1 MQPGVYTKN
10 NELIT
15 SHIRDAVPGY
25 QSHKVRRQ
33 LLDGSW
39 HMQVIGTGGRTLSLV
54 IFSGREGKGV
64 LDAAENEG
72 DLIKVVVLNKT
83 WEGFISEKIF
93 WQETSLDYYRGEVLI
108 LVTGEGA

>member
-1 MQPGVYTKN
+1 MQAGVYTKDDV
-10 NELIT
+10 LIT

-25 QSHKVRRQ
+25 ESHKVRRQ

-39 HMQVIGTGGRTLSLV
+39 HMQVIGTAGRVLNLV
-54 IFSGREGKGV
+54 VFTDRDNKEI

-72 DLIKVVVLNKT
+72 RLVKIFVLGKW

-93 WQETSLDYYRGEVLI
+93 WQETSLDYYRGEVLL